1 MKELVEFIVKSIV
14 DNPDEVRVVEIDGA
28 TETYVELTV
37 APGDM
42 GRVIGRRGRVINSI
56 RSLLQ
61 VSAAKKGKNASLEL
75 VEVDD

>member
-14 DNPDEVRVVEIDGA
+14 DNPDEVTVVEIDGP

-37 APGDM
+37 APSDM

-61 VSAAKKGKNASLEL
+61 VSAAKKGRNASLEL
-75 VEVDD
+75 VEVD